1 MQTENLLRRSVAK
14 ALRRL
19 GKTGTIKAMTE
30 AIVYQGEPGAYSH
43 LACQDGFPNM
53 TPKPCPS
60 FAAAFREVS
69 SGAAKLAMIPV
80 ENTVAGRVSDIYHLL
95 PEGGL
100 HIIGEQY
107 LAVHHQLLALPGT
120 QLGDIKTARSHPMA
134 LGQVRKRLSSMN
146 IKPINDVDTAGAAR
160 AVAELGDNSVA
171 AIASTL
177 AGETYGL
184 EVLAAD
190 IEDAAHNTTRFLILA
205 NEPLNITKS
214 AGPVVTSFVF
224 KVRSVPSALYKALGG
239 FATNGINMTKL
250 ESYMVGGSFQAAQF
264 YADVE
269 GHPEDENMKHALEEL
284 SFFTESVSMLG
295 TYPAHASRYNA

>member
-1 MQTENLLRRSVAK
+1 
-14 ALRRL
+14 
-19 GKTGTIKAMTE
+19 MTD

-43 LACQDGFPNM
+43 LACQEGFPDM
-53 TPKPCPS
+53 TPKPCAS
-60 FAAAFREVS
+60 FAAAFKEVS

-107 LAVHHQLLALPGT
+107 LAVHHQLLAVPGAK
-120 QLGDIKTARSHPMA
+120 LDDIKTARSHPMA
-134 LGQVRKRLSSMN
+134 LGQVRKRLETMN
-146 IKPINDVDTAGAAR
+146 IRPVTDVDTAGAAQS
-160 AVAELGDNSVA
+160 VAKLGDKSVA

-184 EVLAAD
+184 DVLAAD

-205 NEPLNITKS
+205 DKPLALPRDN
-214 AGPVVTSFVF
+214 GPVVTSFVF

-250 ESYMVGGSFQAAQF
+250 ESYMIGGSFQAAQF

-269 GHPEDENMKHALEEL
+269 GHPEDEAMRHALEEL
-284 SFFTESVSMLG
+284 AFFTESVTMLG
-295 TYPAHASRYNA
+295 TYPAHVSRSETLRSQLG

>member
-1 MQTENLLRRSVAK
+1 MSE
-14 ALRRL
+14 
-19 GKTGTIKAMTE
+19 I
-30 AIVYQGEPGAYSH
+30 IVYQGEPGAYSH
-43 LACQDGFPNM
+43 LACQDGFPEM
-53 TPKPCPS
+53 TPKPCAS
-60 FAAAFREVS
+60 FASAFAQVS

-107 LAVHHQLLALPGT
+107 LAVHHQLLALPGAE
-120 QLGDIKTARSHPMA
+120 LSDIKTARSHPMA
-134 LGQVRKRLSSMN
+134 LGQVRKRLTSMD
-146 IKPINDVDTAGAAR
+146 IRPVTDVDTAGAAR
-160 AVAELGDNSVA
+160 AVAELRDKSVA

-177 AGETYGL
+177 AGKTYGL
-184 EVLAAD
+184 DVLAAD
-190 IEDAAHNTTRFLILA
+190 IEDASHNTTRFLILA
-205 NEPLNITKS
+205 GEPLNLAKDN
-214 AGPVVTSFVF
+214 GPVVTSFVF

-269 GHPEDENMKHALEEL
+269 GHPEDEGMKHALEEL
-284 SFFTESVSMLG
+284 DFFTESVAMLG
-295 TYPAHASRYNA
+295 TYPAHSSRYK